1 MTRMTGGRL
10 LLLAGLATLSL
21 TGCKSLY
28 GDYERPEVKTDGI
41 VRDPVNDQATLEGSN
56 DFGNL
61 PWRSVFTDP
70 QLQSLIEKALAN
82 NPNLLNTM
90 LNVDIAES
98 QLKAAKLAYLPSL
111 VLAPTGTITHM
122 GEGAEAN
129 KSYTLPLAASWNVDL
144 FGTLRSSKKAAAM
157 SLLQTKD

>member
-82 NPNLLNTM
+82 NPNLLNAM
-90 LNVDIAES
+90 LNVAGGATWVSLHHGGGVGMGFS
-98 QLKAAKLAYLPSL
+98 QHSGVVIVCDGSEAA
-111 VLAPTGTITHM
+111 
-122 GEGAEAN
+122 
-129 KSYTLPLAASWNVDL
+129 
-144 FGTLRSSKKAAAM
+144 
-157 SLLQTKD
+157 